1 MSKSMLARASLTL
14 ATILWS
20 LPAFAQTNPPAQILP
35 VETRSVP
42 PLPPS
47 TIPPQ
52 GIPASSYGPSPEPSG
67 PSEREHEWLQQ
78 FAVTDPSA
86 PWPDQIVP
94 LTSNSAA
101 PLASITTSFS
111 GLDYP
116 ASLSYPPDTTVAKS
130 GLRVL
135 EATNSSLRLFNTSGS
150 PLATTSTA
158 SMFGVSTG
166 MTDPKVF
173 FDNNSSYPRF
183 ILLVEDSPNVSTQS
197 SNLYFSVSR
206 TSNPSDFTST
216 NWCSYWLGGSQTL
229 NGVNTF
235 YDSPIFGVG
244 ADTLV
249 YSTNQYSFTNGTF
262 QGAIVNAGSKQQIE
276 NNATSCPWIGFYVFV
291 PTPTDTTTFALMP
304 AQHYTNPSS
313 FSGTTNPVYMIS
325 THHPTVTEPSS
336 SIYRVWRVRNVVS
349 GAATLDELDVTVSN
363 GTYSTAPEAPQLSGG
378 NIIDEG
384 DPRVKQI
391 AGIGDSLWLTLGT
404 NCNVNG
410 ANQGCIRV
418 LDFGVGQDAGGHLT
432 AYVAQ
437 SLLFS
442 GAAGVYYWMPAI
454 AATSNQSTIVAF
466 LTSSSST
473 YLSSAFTT
481 KSVSAPSYSAATAF
495 FSGGCSNGNRDGDY
509 QGAQTNPGDLASF
522 WVAGEATPPAGQCN
536 SLWQTKIANV
546 TP

>member
-1 MSKSMLARASLTL
+1 MSKRPLAWTNVVL
-14 ATILWS
+14 AAFLWS
-20 LPAFAQTNPPAQILP
+20 TAVSAQANQAEIFP

-42 PLPPS
+42 PSPPS
-47 TIPPQ
+47 AIPPQ
-52 GIPASSYGPSPEPSG
+52 GIPPSSYGPTPEQYG

-78 FAVTDPSA
+78 FAITDPSA
-86 PWPDQIVP
+86 PLAGQVV
-94 LTSNSAA
+94 S
-101 PLASITTSFS
+101 LASNPAATPATITTSFA

-130 GLRVL
+130 SLRVL

-150 PLATTSTA
+150 ALATTSTA

-173 FDNNSSYPRF
+173 FDNNSTYPRF
-183 ILLVEDSPNVSTQS
+183 VLLVEDTANVPSQT
-197 SNLYFSVSR
+197 SNLYLAVSR
-206 TSNPSDFTST
+206 TSNPSDFTSS
-216 NWCSYWLGGSQTL
+216 NWCTYWLGGSQTL

-249 YSTNQYSFTNGTF
+249 YSTNQYSFSNGTY

-276 NNATSCPWIGFYVFV
+276 NNAAACPWIGFYVFV
-291 PTPTDTTTFALMP
+291 PTPTDNTTFALMP

-325 THHPTVTEPSS
+325 THHPTMTETSS

-349 GAATLDELDVTVSN
+349 GAAALDELDVTVSN
-363 GTYSTAPEAPQLSGG
+363 GSYSTSPPAPQLSGG
-378 NIIDEG
+378 FIIDEG

-404 NCNVNG
+404 TCSVNG

-437 SLLFS
+437 SFLFS
-442 GAAGVYYWMPAI
+442 GAAGVHYWMPAI
-454 AATSNQSTIVAF
+454 AATSNQSTIVVF

-481 KSVSAPSYSAATAF
+481 KTVSASFYPAATALF
-495 FSGGCSNGNRDGDY
+495 NGGCANGIRDGDY

-522 WVAGEATPPAGQCN
+522 WIAGEATPPAGQC
-536 SLWQTKIANV
+536 SALWQTKIANV